1 LEIGEWF
8 SGQKLDGSSLG
19 FFRKRPHGD
28 GWNQEPKH
36 HWRNVE
42 QLVEGGIMVV
52 QQTGVREHEH
62 DHAQD
67 GQEQKNDEIAN
78 LRNEK
83 RIDFLSKNR
92 KHLKEL

>member
-1 LEIGEWF
+1 
-8 SGQKLDGSSLG
+8 
-19 FFRKRPHGD
+19 
-28 GWNQEPKH
+28 
-36 HWRNVE
+36 
-42 QLVEGGIMVV
+42 MVV